1 MKRHKYLFEKIC
13 SFENLHAAAYA
24 ALKGKRG
31 KKPAAA
37 FFADLE
43 EELVALHRELM
54 DGTYRHGGYHYFQIH
69 EPKERRVAAAPFRD
83 RVVHHAIVR
92 VVEPLFE
99 RRYIEDSYACLK
111 GRGTHAGMRR
121 AAQFTRKYPY
131 VLKCDIRKY
140 FANIDHEIL
149 SNQLA
154 RVIGDPRLLV
164 LMNHILASHSEGQR
178 MVWGDDLFSVRRIG
192 RGLPIGNL
200 TSQFWANVYL
210 NALDHFVKHELRCK
224 GYVRYMDDFLLF
236 GHNKA
241 ELKAQGSLI
250 KKWVR
255 GHLRL
260 EVHPDKYHLHATRS
274 GVDFCGFVL
283 FSNGRIRVRSQTAR
297 RFHKRHRYQLRLAV
311 AGELNFEKVRAGVA
325 AWIGHVSHAQS
336 YGLRRVVLSA
346 AGGRTGLM
354 RRGC

>member
-1 MKRHKYLFEKIC
+1 MKRHKHLFDQVC

-24 ALKGKRG
+24 ALRGKRG
-31 KKPAAA
+31 KKPAAV

-43 EELVALHRELM
+43 EELVALHTELQ
-54 DGTYRHGGYHYFQIH
+54 DGTYQHGSYHYFQIH
-69 EPKERRVAAAPFRD
+69 EPKERRVAATPFRD

-99 RRYIEDSYACLK
+99 CRYIEDSYACRK
-111 GRGTHAGMRR
+111 GKGTHAGMRR

-131 VLKCDIRKY
+131 ALKCDIRKY

-154 RVIGDPRLLV
+154 RVIGDPRLLE
-164 LMNHILASHSEGQR
+164 LMDGILASHSEGIR

-236 GHNKA
+236 SHNKA
-241 ELKAQGSLI
+241 ELKAWGNTLR
-250 KKWVR
+250 KWVPR
-255 GHLRL
+255 HLRL
-260 EVHPDKYHLHATRS
+260 EVHPDKYRLLYSAS
-274 GVDFCGFVL
+274 GVDFCGFIL
-283 FSNGRIRVRSQTAR
+283 FADGRIRIRTESAR
-297 RFHKRHRYQLRLAV
+297 RFHRRHQKQLRLAV
-311 AGELNFEKVRAGVA
+311 AGKLDFLAVRASLT
-325 AWIGHVSHAQS
+325 AWIGHARHAQS
-336 YGLRRVVLSA
+336 YGLRRAVLSA
-346 AGGRTGLM
+346 AGGRTG
-354 RRGC
+354 